1 MERHSVTS
9 SNVKSIGYDAS
20 SSTLEVEFNSGG
32 IYQYYS
38 VPKAYILRCYTPL
51 RRAAILTTTSRIVSV
66 VDRSLRKYRYDY

>member
-38 VPKAYILRCYTPL
+38 VPESIYSALLHASSKGSYINDHIKNRFRC
-51 RRAAILTTTSRIVSV
+51 RQVH
-66 VDRSLRKYRYDY
+66 